1 FDRVVLSQRTF
12 LGRPTGRA
20 TGVAYLTTIDLTLG
34 RWFFFGLGLVLVM
47 LLRPQGL
54 AGRRVRPV
62 AAEDTDE
69 PAEPEPSAPPRLEA
83 IPDWLRAR
91 AAGVGARDA
100 VLDVRGGTKSFG
112 GVVGLNAGDLA
123 VPRGAVIGLIGPH

>member
-69 PAEPEPSAPPRLEA
+69 PAVPEPSAPPRLEA
-83 IPDWLRAR
+83 IPDWLSAR
-91 AAGVGARDA
+91 AAGVGAP
-100 VLDVRGGTKSFG
+100 
-112 GVVGLNAGDLA
+112 GVVLGVRRRAKAVGGL
-123 VPRGAVIGLIGPH
+123 PPPS